1 MNIQSYS
8 NVGNNLIL
16 TPNQVANLK
25 PTGILSNKIVGL
37 NTSYG
42 LEPTYVLKKNDL
54 IANNVIQG
62 QGGIG
67 SGDSL
72 KERFPN
78 ASEADLEKRRN
89 QQIKNAQRKYR
100 ESHRDEY
107 NKYMQGL
114 YFKMANQKKFIAGKP
129 GDKFAVSNQGK
140 ELPYS
145 TPDEW
150 YEYRLKQAQIANA
163 KYRAKKKQNN
173 LLKDID
179 KLVVKDLKEQ
189 FKKDFPAKKGRP
201 GKNVKKEIFSP
212 DTDWYKENFEKR
224 KIALQK
230 EISEKGVVVPY
241 SVRAKATKPD
251 YPFEPDDTSPADRKL
266 YDKNKDA
273 YKEKIADKKKEEQK
287 IKRQE
292 KAKEKAEKKVEKQ
305 KEKAIEKENIKITIK
320 ENLPVEKT
328 DAFKDWYAEKFGAK
342 VFTGMKEGKQ
352 TYRKA
357 TFEEALKTQG
367 DKINP
372 GAIRLYEMTH

>member
-189 FKKDFPAKKGRP
+189 FKKDFPPKKGRP
-201 GKNVKKEIFSP
+201 GKTAKKEVFSP
-212 DTDWYKENFEKR
+212 DSDWYKENFEKR

-241 SVRAKATKPD
+241 SARAKATKPD

-266 YDKNKDA
+266 YDKNKEA
-273 YKEKIADKKKEEQK
+273 YKEKVADKKKEEQK

-292 KAKEKAEKKVEKQ
+292 KAKEKAEKKAEKQ
-305 KEKAIEKENIKITIK
+305 KEKIEEKAKEKI

-328 DAFKDWYAEKFGAK
+328 EDFKKWFAGKFAPRVSVGK
-342 VFTGMKEGKQ
+342 DKEGNRV
-352 TYRKA
+352 YRDA
-357 TFEEALKTQG
+357 TFEEAVKAQG
-367 DKINP
+367 DRVSQNAIN
-372 GAIRLYEMTH
+372 LYKMTH

>member
-8 NVGNNLIL
+8 NVGNNLVL

-67 SGDSL
+67 SGESL
-72 KERFPN
+72 KERFPK
-78 ASEADLEKRRN
+78 ATEEELEKRRN

-107 NKYMQGL
+107 NKYMQSL
-114 YFKMANQKKFIAGKP
+114 YFKMANQKKFIAGTP
-129 GDKFAVSNQGK
+129 GDKFAKSNEGK
-140 ELPYS
+140 ELPYT
-145 TPDEW
+145 TPDGW

-189 FKKDFPAKKGRP
+189 FKKDFPTKKGRP
-201 GKNVKKEIFSP
+201 GKNTKKEVFSP

-241 SVRAKATKPD
+241 SARAKATKPD
-251 YPFEPDDTSPADRKL
+251 YPFEPDDKAVVDRKL
-266 YDKNKDA
+266 YDKDKEA
-273 YKEKIADKKKEEQK
+273 YKAKVSEEKSKIAKEKRQAKAKEKADKKVEKKVEKAE
-287 IKRQE
+287 E
-292 KAKEKAEKKVEKQ
+292 KAKEKL
-305 KEKAIEKENIKITIK
+305 

-328 DAFKDWYAEKFGAK
+328 DAFKDWYADKFGAK

-357 TFEEALKTQG
+357 TFDEALKTQG
-367 DKINP
+367 DKINQ
-372 GAIRLYEMTH
+372 GAINLYKMTH